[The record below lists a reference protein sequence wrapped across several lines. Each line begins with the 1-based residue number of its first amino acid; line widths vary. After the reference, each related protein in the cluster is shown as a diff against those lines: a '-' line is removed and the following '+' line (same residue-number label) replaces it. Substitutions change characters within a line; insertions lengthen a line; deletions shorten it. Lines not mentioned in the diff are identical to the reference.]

1 MLLYHKVTEEE
12 KYLISEWKYREPYS
26 IYNNIPYTE
35 QIQKHRGFAD
45 LQNNYYSYYDGEK
58 LVGYVNL
65 KEKESNVFL
74 GVGVNPEFCDQGY
87 GQQIVKMACI
97 LSHKQYPNKKVSI
110 EVRSWNIRAIKCYEK
125 VGFVIVGMP
134 VIKITPMGPGE
145 FYNMEE
151 SCQQALY

>member
-35 QIQKHRGFAD
+35 QIQKHRGFVD

-65 KEKESNVFL
+65 KEKESNVF
-74 GVGVNPEFCDQGY
+74 
-87 GQQIVKMACI
+87 
-97 LSHKQYPNKKVSI
+97 
-110 EVRSWNIRAIKCYEK
+110 
-125 VGFVIVGMP
+125 
-134 VIKITPMGPGE
+134 
-145 FYNMEE
+145 
-151 SCQQALY
+151 